1 MRWLQRRLG
10 WSRKLLSLLLV
21 VVIFGVIGGCLGILT
36 YAAANELVSLA
47 QNWSGMLTQVEGFF
61 DQMEA
66 LFARAMDLL
75 PLSVVGTVEDTV
87 NALIQRLQAV
97 DPTALLSAAKAATDW
112 AMRVPEFLLAL
123 VVFVM
128 ASYFLT
134 ADYPYHRTRAVQH
147 LDESLLRFL
156 QQVKVTALAAFGGY
170 LRAELLLSVGVFFI
184 LLGGFLL
191 VGQNYAL
198 LLALGLAILDF
209 IPIIG
214 SGTVMVP
221 WAVVALFTRDFST
234 AVYLMVIWGWW
245 PCSAGWRSHG
255 SWATPDRPVPYP
267 VPGGHLRGHEGGRS
281 GWHDPGTHP
290 HPGGAEPG
298 RAGDLSG
305 LLDGCDGRRPGT
317 SRRSFPSGRSG
328 NERVCQSFFG
338 NCSKN
343 PPSFFMLSSYLDRIL
358 IFVRR
363 GKRGA
368 PPGHS
373 SNRQGVF
380 EMANQ
385 DNEFNFYNSENDGY
399 RGGFGGYTDS
409 NPNQSQGGPEAPQ
422 GPQKH
427 RGSGRRIAAL
437 ILACAVV
444 GGGAGVGGAA
454 CTPASSRPS
463 PA

>member
-1 MRWLQRRLG
+1 MEREQLSWQERGQLWLRLIIRLVLAAAAVVLVAKLGPPLLSLFAPFVAALIVAALLNPAVRWLQRRLGWSLAAAAVVLVAKLGPPLLSLFAPFVAALIVAALLNPAVRWLQRRLG

-156 QQVKVTALAAFGGY
+156 QQVKATALAAFGGY
-170 LRAELLLSVGVFFI
+170 LRAELLLSVGLAAAAVVLVAKLGPPLLSLFAPFVAALIVAALLNPAVRWLQRRLGWSRKLLSLLLVGVFFS

-198 LLALGLAILDF
+198 LLALGLAILDFIPAILDF

-234 AVYLMVIWGWW
+234 AVYLMVIWGVV
-245 PCSAGWRSHG
+245 AMFR
-255 SWATPDRPVPYP
+255 RV
-267 VPGGHLRGHEGGRS
+267 
-281 GWHDPGTHP
+281 
-290 HPGGAEPG
+290 AEPRFVG
-298 RAGDLSG
+298 DQTGLSPILSLVGIYVGMKVAGVAGMILG
-305 LLDGCDGRRPGT
+305 P
-317 SRRSFPSGRSG
+317 
-328 NERVCQSFFG
+328 
-338 NCSKN
+338 
-343 PPSFFMLSSYLDRIL
+343 IL
-358 IFVRR
+358 ILV
-363 GKRGA
+363 
-368 PPGHS
+368 
-373 SNRQGVF
+373 
-380 EMANQ
+380 
-385 DNEFNFYNSENDGY
+385 
-399 RGGFGGYTDS
+399 
-409 NPNQSQGGPEAPQ
+409 
-422 GPQKH
+422 
-427 RGSGRRIAAL
+427 
-437 ILACAVV
+437 
-444 GGGAGVGGAA
+444 
-454 CTPASSRPS
+454 
-463 PA
+463 

>member
-1 MRWLQRRLG
+1 MEREQLSWQERGQLWLRLIIRLVLAAAAVVLVAKLGPPLLSLFAPFVAALIVAALLNPAVRWLQRRLG

-156 QQVKVTALAAFGGY
+156 QQVKATALAAFGGY

-198 LLALGLAILDF
+198 LLALGLATSVI
-209 IPIIG
+209 
-214 SGTVMVP
+214 STVFNQLGAM
-221 WAVVALFTRDFST
+221 L
-234 AVYLMVIWGWW
+234 
-245 PCSAGWRSHG
+245 
-255 SWATPDRPVPYP
+255 
-267 VPGGHLRGHEGGRS
+267 GG
-281 GWHDPGTHP
+281 
-290 HPGGAEPG
+290 
-298 RAGDLSG
+298 
-305 LLDGCDGRRPGT
+305 
-317 SRRSFPSGRSG
+317 
-328 NERVCQSFFG
+328 
-338 NCSKN
+338 
-343 PPSFFMLSSYLDRIL
+343 
-358 IFVRR
+358 
-363 GKRGA
+363 
-368 PPGHS
+368 
-373 SNRQGVF
+373 
-380 EMANQ
+380 
-385 DNEFNFYNSENDGY
+385 
-399 RGGFGGYTDS
+399 
-409 NPNQSQGGPEAPQ
+409 
-422 GPQKH
+422 
-427 RGSGRRIAAL
+427 
-437 ILACAVV
+437 
-444 GGGAGVGGAA
+444 GVGGAILFTVVFLIGHTLNIGINLLGA
-454 CTPASSRPS
+454 YVHTNRLQFVEFFGKFYEGGGRAFAPFAAPQGYTHIEEETK
-463 PA
+463 

>member
-1 MRWLQRRLG
+1 MEREQLSWQERGQLWLRLIIRLVLAAAAVVLVAKLGPPLLSLFAPFVAALIVAALLNPAVRWLQRRLG

-156 QQVKVTALAAFGGY
+156 QQVKATALAAFGGY

-209 IPIIG
+209 I
-214 SGTVMVP
+214 
-221 WAVVALFTRDFST
+221 ST
-234 AVYLMVIWGWW
+234 AVYLMVIWGVV
-245 PCSAGWRSHG
+245 AMFR
-255 SWATPDRPVPYP
+255 RV
-267 VPGGHLRGHEGGRS
+267 
-281 GWHDPGTHP
+281 
-290 HPGGAEPG
+290 AEPRFVG
-298 RAGDLSG
+298 DQTGLSPILSLVGIYVGMKVAGVAGMILG
-305 LLDGCDGRRPGT
+305 P
-317 SRRSFPSGRSG
+317 
-328 NERVCQSFFG
+328 
-338 NCSKN
+338 
-343 PPSFFMLSSYLDRIL
+343 IL
-358 IFVRR
+358 ILVVLNLVGLGIF
-363 GKRGA
+363 
-368 PPGHS
+368 
-373 SNRQGVF
+373 QGFWMDVT
-380 EMANQ
+380 AAAR
-385 DNEFNFYNSENDGY
+385 DI
-399 RGGFGGYTDS
+399 TAIL
-409 NPNQSQGGPEAPQ
+409 SQRPER
-422 GPQKH
+422 K
-427 RGSGRRIAAL
+427 
-437 ILACAVV
+437 
-444 GGGAGVGGAA
+444 
-454 CTPASSRPS
+454 
-463 PA
+463 

>member
-1 MRWLQRRLG
+1 MEREQLSWQERGQLWLRLIIRLVLAAAAVVLVAKLGPPLLSLFAPFVAALIVAALLNPAVRWLQRRLG

-156 QQVKVTALAAFGGY
+156 QQVKATALAAFGGY

-198 LLALGLAILDF
+198 LLALGLKF
-209 IPIIG
+209 FPNGMVKGFIIG

-234 AVYLMVIWGWW
+234 AVYLMVIWGVV
-245 PCSAGWRSHG
+245 AMFR
-255 SWATPDRPVPYP
+255 RV
-267 VPGGHLRGHEGGRS
+267 
-281 GWHDPGTHP
+281 
-290 HPGGAEPG
+290 AEPRFVG
-298 RAGDLSG
+298 DQTGLSPILSLVGIYVGMKVAGVAGMILG
-305 LLDGCDGRRPGT
+305 P
-317 SRRSFPSGRSG
+317 
-328 NERVCQSFFG
+328 
-338 NCSKN
+338 
-343 PPSFFMLSSYLDRIL
+343 IL
-358 IFVRR
+358 ILVVLNLVGLGIF
-363 GKRGA
+363 
-368 PPGHS
+368 
-373 SNRQGVF
+373 QGFWMDVT
-380 EMANQ
+380 AAAR
-385 DNEFNFYNSENDGY
+385 DI
-399 RGGFGGYTDS
+399 TAIL
-409 NPNQSQGGPEAPQ
+409 SQRPER
-422 GPQKH
+422 K
-427 RGSGRRIAAL
+427 
-437 ILACAVV
+437 
-444 GGGAGVGGAA
+444 
-454 CTPASSRPS
+454 
-463 PA
+463 

>member
-1 MRWLQRRLG
+1 MEREQLSWQERGQLWLRLIIRLVLAAAAVVLVAKLGPPLLSLFAPFVAALIVAALLNPAVRWLQRRLG

-134 ADYPYHRTRAVQH
+134 ADYPDHR
-147 LDESLLRFL
+147 
-156 QQVKVTALAAFGGY
+156 
-170 LRAELLLSVGVFFI
+170 VGHCYGA
-184 LLGGFLL
+184 LGGGGSVYPGFLHRCL
-191 VGQNYAL
+191 SDGD
-198 LLALGLAILDF
+198 LGGGGHVPPGGGA
-209 IPIIG
+209 
-214 SGTVMVP
+214 TV
-221 WAVVALFTRDFST
+221 R
-234 AVYLMVIWGWW
+234 G
-245 PCSAGWRSHG
+245 R
-255 SWATPDRPVPYP
+255 PDRPVPYP

-305 LLDGCDGRRPGT
+305 LLDGCDGGGPGHHGDP
-317 SRRSFPSGRSG
+317 FPAAGAEMRGSVKVFSGI
-328 NERVCQSFFG
+328 VQ
-338 NCSKN
+338 KI
-343 PPSFFMLSSYLDRIL
+343 PPLSSCFLHI
-358 IFVRR
+358 
-363 GKRGA
+363 
-368 PPGHS
+368 
-373 SNRQGVF
+373 
-380 EMANQ
+380 
-385 DNEFNFYNSENDGY
+385 
-399 RGGFGGYTDS
+399 
-409 NPNQSQGGPEAPQ
+409 
-422 GPQKH
+422 
-427 RGSGRRIAAL
+427 
-437 ILACAVV
+437 
-444 GGGAGVGGAA
+444 
-454 CTPASSRPS
+454 
-463 PA
+463 

>member
-1 MRWLQRRLG
+1 MEREQLSWQERGQLWLRLIIRLVLAAAAVVLVAKLGPPLLSLFAPFVAALIVAALLNPAVRWLQRRLG

-156 QQVKVTALAAFGGY
+156 QQVKATALAAFGGY

-198 LLALGLAILDF
+198 LLALGPRYGALGGG
-209 IPIIG
+209 G
-214 SGTVMVP
+214 SVYPGFLHRCLSDGDLGGGGHVPPGGGATV
-221 WAVVALFTRDFST
+221 R
-234 AVYLMVIWGWW
+234 G
-245 PCSAGWRSHG
+245 R
-255 SWATPDRPVPYP
+255 PDRPVPYP

-305 LLDGCDGRRPGT
+305 LLDGCDGGGPGHHGDP
-317 SRRSFPSGRSG
+317 FPAAGAEMRGSVKVFSGIVQ
-328 NERVCQSFFG
+328 NI
-338 NCSKN
+338 
-343 PPSFFMLSSYLDRIL
+343 PPLSSCFLHI
-358 IFVRR
+358 
-363 GKRGA
+363 
-368 PPGHS
+368 
-373 SNRQGVF
+373 
-380 EMANQ
+380 
-385 DNEFNFYNSENDGY
+385 
-399 RGGFGGYTDS
+399 
-409 NPNQSQGGPEAPQ
+409 
-422 GPQKH
+422 
-427 RGSGRRIAAL
+427 
-437 ILACAVV
+437 
-444 GGGAGVGGAA
+444 
-454 CTPASSRPS
+454 
-463 PA
+463 

>member
-1 MRWLQRRLG
+1 MEREQLSWQERGQLWLRLIIRLVLAAAAVVLVAKLGPPLLSLFAPFVAALIVAALLNPAVRWLQRRLG

-134 ADYPYHRTRAVQH
+134 ADYPYHRTRAVPAPGREPAPLPPAGEGH
-147 LDESLLRFL
+147 RPGRLRRL
-156 QQVKVTALAAFGGY
+156 PAGGAAAVGGGV
-170 LRAELLLSVGVFFI
+170 LHSAGGIPAGGAELRPAAGP
-184 LLGGFLL
+184 
-191 VGQNYAL
+191 
-198 LLALGLAILDF
+198 GLAILDF

-255 SWATPDRPVPYP
+255 SWATRPACP
-267 VPGGHLRGHEGGRS
+267 
-281 GWHDPGTHP
+281 
-290 HPGGAEPG
+290 
-298 RAGDLSG
+298 LS
-305 LLDGCDGRRPGT
+305 CPWW
-317 SRRSFPSGRSG
+317 
-328 NERVCQSFFG
+328 
-338 NCSKN
+338 
-343 PPSFFMLSSYLDRIL
+343 
-358 IFVRR
+358 
-363 GKRGA
+363 
-368 PPGHS
+368 
-373 SNRQGVF
+373 
-380 EMANQ
+380 
-385 DNEFNFYNSENDGY
+385 
-399 RGGFGGYTDS
+399 
-409 NPNQSQGGPEAPQ
+409 
-422 GPQKH
+422 
-427 RGSGRRIAAL
+427 
-437 ILACAVV
+437 
-444 GGGAGVGGAA
+444 
-454 CTPASSRPS
+454 ASMW
-463 PA
+463 A

>member
-1 MRWLQRRLG
+1 MEREQLSWQERGQLWLRLIIRLVLAAAAVVLVAKLG
-10 WSRKLLSLLLV
+10 PPLLSLFAPFVAALIVAARLLFGGKWLGSNSFLRTLVCSGIASLLSLLLV

-234 AVYLMVIWGWW
+234 AVYLMVIWGVV
-245 PCSAGWRSHG
+245 AMFR
-255 SWATPDRPVPYP
+255 RV
-267 VPGGHLRGHEGGRS
+267 
-281 GWHDPGTHP
+281 
-290 HPGGAEPG
+290 AEPRFVG
-298 RAGDLSG
+298 DQTGLSPILSLVGIYVGMKVAGVAGMILG
-305 LLDGCDGRRPGT
+305 P
-317 SRRSFPSGRSG
+317 
-328 NERVCQSFFG
+328 
-338 NCSKN
+338 
-343 PPSFFMLSSYLDRIL
+343 IL
-358 IFVRR
+358 ILVVLNLVGLGIF
-363 GKRGA
+363 
-368 PPGHS
+368 
-373 SNRQGVF
+373 QGFWMDVT
-380 EMANQ
+380 AAAR
-385 DNEFNFYNSENDGY
+385 DI
-399 RGGFGGYTDS
+399 TAIL
-409 NPNQSQGGPEAPQ
+409 SQRPER
-422 GPQKH
+422 K
-427 RGSGRRIAAL
+427 
-437 ILACAVV
+437 
-444 GGGAGVGGAA
+444 
-454 CTPASSRPS
+454 
-463 PA
+463 

>member
-1 MRWLQRRLG
+1 MEREQLSWQERGQLWLRLIIRLVLAAAAVVLVAKLGPPLLSLFAPFVAALIVAALLNPAVRWLQRRLG

-61 DQMEA
+61 DQMEP

-156 QQVKVTALAAFGGY
+156 QQVKATALAAFGGY

-234 AVYLMVIWGWW
+234 AVYLMVIWGVV
-245 PCSAGWRSHG
+245 AMFR
-255 SWATPDRPVPYP
+255 RV
-267 VPGGHLRGHEGGRS
+267 
-281 GWHDPGTHP
+281 
-290 HPGGAEPG
+290 AEPRFVG
-298 RAGDLSG
+298 DQTGLSPILSLVGIYVGMKVAGVAGMILG
-305 LLDGCDGRRPGT
+305 P
-317 SRRSFPSGRSG
+317 
-328 NERVCQSFFG
+328 
-338 NCSKN
+338 
-343 PPSFFMLSSYLDRIL
+343 IL
-358 IFVRR
+358 ILVVLNLVGLGIF
-363 GKRGA
+363 
-368 PPGHS
+368 
-373 SNRQGVF
+373 QGFWMDVT
-380 EMANQ
+380 AAAR
-385 DNEFNFYNSENDGY
+385 DI
-399 RGGFGGYTDS
+399 TAIL
-409 NPNQSQGGPEAPQ
+409 SQRPER
-422 GPQKH
+422 K
-427 RGSGRRIAAL
+427 
-437 ILACAVV
+437 
-444 GGGAGVGGAA
+444 
-454 CTPASSRPS
+454 
-463 PA
+463 

>member
-1 MRWLQRRLG
+1 MEREQLSWQERGQLWLRLIIRLVLAAAAVVLVAKLGPPLLSLFAPFVAALIVAALLNPAVRWLQRRLG

-156 QQVKVTALAAFGGY
+156 QQVKATALAAFGGY

-184 LLGGFLL
+184 LL

-221 WAVVALFTRDFST
+221 WAVVALFTQDFST
-234 AVYLMVIWGWW
+234 AVYLMVIWGVV
-245 PCSAGWRSHG
+245 AMFR
-255 SWATPDRPVPYP
+255 RV
-267 VPGGHLRGHEGGRS
+267 
-281 GWHDPGTHP
+281 
-290 HPGGAEPG
+290 AEPRFVG
-298 RAGDLSG
+298 DQTGLSPILSLVGIYVGMKVAGVAGMILG
-305 LLDGCDGRRPGT
+305 P
-317 SRRSFPSGRSG
+317 
-328 NERVCQSFFG
+328 
-338 NCSKN
+338 
-343 PPSFFMLSSYLDRIL
+343 IL
-358 IFVRR
+358 ILVVLNLVGLGIF
-363 GKRGA
+363 
-368 PPGHS
+368 
-373 SNRQGVF
+373 QGFWMDVT
-380 EMANQ
+380 AAAR
-385 DNEFNFYNSENDGY
+385 DI
-399 RGGFGGYTDS
+399 TAIL
-409 NPNQSQGGPEAPQ
+409 SQRPER
-422 GPQKH
+422 K
-427 RGSGRRIAAL
+427 
-437 ILACAVV
+437 
-444 GGGAGVGGAA
+444 
-454 CTPASSRPS
+454 
-463 PA
+463 

>member
-1 MRWLQRRLG
+1 MWLRLIIRLVLAAAAVVLVAKLGPPLLSLFAPFVAALIVAALLNPAVRWLQRRLG

-128 ASYFLT
+128 ASYFL
-134 ADYPYHRTRAVQH
+134 
-147 LDESLLRFL
+147 LRFL
-156 QQVKVTALAAFGGY
+156 QQVKATALAAFGGY

-234 AVYLMVIWGWW
+234 AVYLMVIWGVV
-245 PCSAGWRSHG
+245 AMFR
-255 SWATPDRPVPYP
+255 RV
-267 VPGGHLRGHEGGRS
+267 
-281 GWHDPGTHP
+281 
-290 HPGGAEPG
+290 AEPRFVG
-298 RAGDLSG
+298 DQTGLSPILSLVGIYVGMKVAGVAGMILG
-305 LLDGCDGRRPGT
+305 P
-317 SRRSFPSGRSG
+317 
-328 NERVCQSFFG
+328 
-338 NCSKN
+338 
-343 PPSFFMLSSYLDRIL
+343 IL
-358 IFVRR
+358 ILVVLNLVGLGIF
-363 GKRGA
+363 
-368 PPGHS
+368 
-373 SNRQGVF
+373 QGFWMDVT
-380 EMANQ
+380 AAAR
-385 DNEFNFYNSENDGY
+385 DI
-399 RGGFGGYTDS
+399 TAIL
-409 NPNQSQGGPEAPQ
+409 SQRPER
-422 GPQKH
+422 K
-427 RGSGRRIAAL
+427 
-437 ILACAVV
+437 
-444 GGGAGVGGAA
+444 
-454 CTPASSRPS
+454 
-463 PA
+463 

>member
-1 MRWLQRRLG
+1 MEREQLSWQERGQLWLRLIIRLVLAAAAVVLVAKLGPPLLSLFAPFVAALIVAALLNPAVRWLQRRLG

-156 QQVKVTALAAFGGY
+156 QQVKATALAAFGGY

-184 LLGGFLL
+184 LLGGFVLTRQPY
-191 VGQNYAL
+191 GL
-198 LLALGLAILDF
+198 LLALGLAVLDF
-209 IPIIG
+209 IPIVG
-214 SGTVMVP
+214 AGTVMVP
-221 WAVVALFTRDFST
+221 WAVVELITRNFSS
-234 AVYLMVIWGWW
+234 AISLMVIWGIIALFRRAME
-245 PCSAGWRSHG
+245 PKFVGDQTGLSPVLSLLSVYVGMKLGGVLGMILGPVLTLVLLNLAGMGMFRGLRS
-255 SWATPDRPVPYP
+255 
-267 VPGGHLRGHEGGRS
+267 
-281 GWHDPGTHP
+281 
-290 HPGGAEPG
+290 
-298 RAGDLSG
+298 DLAAAAWDVAAILS
-305 LLDGCDGRRPGT
+305 RRP
-317 SRRSFPSGRSG
+317 
-328 NERVCQSFFG
+328 ED
-338 NCSKN
+338 
-343 PPSFFMLSSYLDRIL
+343 L
-358 IFVRR
+358 
-363 GKRGA
+363 
-368 PPGHS
+368 
-373 SNRQGVF
+373 
-380 EMANQ
+380 
-385 DNEFNFYNSENDGY
+385 
-399 RGGFGGYTDS
+399 
-409 NPNQSQGGPEAPQ
+409 
-422 GPQKH
+422 
-427 RGSGRRIAAL
+427 
-437 ILACAVV
+437 
-444 GGGAGVGGAA
+444 
-454 CTPASSRPS
+454 
-463 PA
+463 

>member
-1 MRWLQRRLG
+1 MEREQLSWQERGQLWLRLIIRLVLAAAAVVLVAKLGPPLLSLFAPFVAALIVAALLNPAVRWLQRRLG

-21 VVIFGVIGGCLGILT
+21 VVIFGVISGCLGILT

-61 DQMEA
+61 EQMEA

-156 QQVKVTALAAFGGY
+156 QQVKATALAAFGGY

-191 VGQNYAL
+191 GGQNYAL

-214 SGTVMVP
+214 AGTVMVP
-221 WAVVALFTRDFST
+221 WAFIALFIGFPVLRLGGDYLGIATLGFAEIIRVLIVNLTPITNGSLGIKGIPFHALALEIRERVKTLVLTGDT
-234 AVYLMVIWGWW
+234 ARAIRQAVEE
-245 PCSAGWRSHG
+245 A
-255 SWATPDRPVPYP
+255 
-267 VPGGHLRGHEGGRS
+267 EGGR
-281 GWHDPGTHP
+281 GCPEIIQAEGLAGAVAAARRAAGPGDVVVLSP
-290 HPGGAEPG
+290 ACAAFDRFKNFMERG
-298 RAGDLSG
+298 RAFKELV
-305 LLDGCDGRRPGT
+305 
-317 SRRSFPSGRSG
+317 RS
-328 NERVCQSFFG
+328 
-338 NCSKN
+338 
-343 PPSFFMLSSYLDRIL
+343 L
-358 IFVRR
+358 
-363 GKRGA
+363 
-368 PPGHS
+368 
-373 SNRQGVF
+373 
-380 EMANQ
+380 
-385 DNEFNFYNSENDGY
+385 
-399 RGGFGGYTDS
+399 
-409 NPNQSQGGPEAPQ
+409 
-422 GPQKH
+422 
-427 RGSGRRIAAL
+427 
-437 ILACAVV
+437 
-444 GGGAGVGGAA
+444 
-454 CTPASSRPS
+454 
-463 PA
+463 

>member
-1 MRWLQRRLG
+1 MEREQLSWQERGQLWLRLIIRLVLAAAAVVLVAKLGPPLLSLFAPFVAALIVAALLNPAVRWLQRRLG

-97 DPTALLSAAKAATDW
+97 DPTALLRAGGYLRHYTIG
-112 AMRVPEFLLAL
+112 RVPEFLLAL

-156 QQVKVTALAAFGGY
+156 QQVKATALAAFGGY

-234 AVYLMVIWGWW
+234 AVYLMVIWGVV
-245 PCSAGWRSHG
+245 AMFR
-255 SWATPDRPVPYP
+255 RV
-267 VPGGHLRGHEGGRS
+267 
-281 GWHDPGTHP
+281 
-290 HPGGAEPG
+290 AEPRFVG
-298 RAGDLSG
+298 DQTGLSPILSLVGIYVGMKVAGVAGMILG
-305 LLDGCDGRRPGT
+305 P
-317 SRRSFPSGRSG
+317 
-328 NERVCQSFFG
+328 
-338 NCSKN
+338 
-343 PPSFFMLSSYLDRIL
+343 IL
-358 IFVRR
+358 ILVVLNLVGLGIFQGFWMDVTAAARDITAILSQR
-363 GKRGA
+363 PKR
-368 PPGHS
+368 
-373 SNRQGVF
+373 
-380 EMANQ
+380 
-385 DNEFNFYNSENDGY
+385 
-399 RGGFGGYTDS
+399 
-409 NPNQSQGGPEAPQ
+409 
-422 GPQKH
+422 K
-427 RGSGRRIAAL
+427 
-437 ILACAVV
+437 
-444 GGGAGVGGAA
+444 
-454 CTPASSRPS
+454 
-463 PA
+463 

>member
-1 MRWLQRRLG
+1 MEREQLSWQERGQLWLRLIIRLVLAAAAVVLVAKLGPPLLSLFAPFVAALIVAALLNPAVRWLQRRLG

-184 LLGGFLL
+184 LLGGFVLTRQPY
-191 VGQNYAL
+191 GL
-198 LLALGLAILDF
+198 LLALGLAVLDF
-209 IPIIG
+209 IPIVG
-214 SGTVMVP
+214 AGTVMVP
-221 WAVVALFTRDFST
+221 WAVVELITRNFSS
-234 AVYLMVIWGWW
+234 AISLMVIWGVIALFRRAME
-245 PCSAGWRSHG
+245 PKFVGDQTGLSPVLSLLSVYVGMKLGGVLGMILGPVLTLVLLNLAGMGMFRGLRS
-255 SWATPDRPVPYP
+255 
-267 VPGGHLRGHEGGRS
+267 
-281 GWHDPGTHP
+281 
-290 HPGGAEPG
+290 
-298 RAGDLSG
+298 DLAAAAWDVAAILS
-305 LLDGCDGRRPGT
+305 RRPDD
-317 SRRSFPSGRSG
+317 P
-328 NERVCQSFFG
+328 
-338 NCSKN
+338 
-343 PPSFFMLSSYLDRIL
+343 
-358 IFVRR
+358 
-363 GKRGA
+363 
-368 PPGHS
+368 
-373 SNRQGVF
+373 
-380 EMANQ
+380 
-385 DNEFNFYNSENDGY
+385 
-399 RGGFGGYTDS
+399 
-409 NPNQSQGGPEAPQ
+409 
-422 GPQKH
+422 
-427 RGSGRRIAAL
+427 
-437 ILACAVV
+437 
-444 GGGAGVGGAA
+444 
-454 CTPASSRPS
+454 
-463 PA
+463 

>member
-1 MRWLQRRLG
+1 MWRERTAVLAGAGAVVAAADHPPGAGSRGGGAGGQAGASPAVPVRPFVAALIVAALLNPAVRWLQRRLG

-170 LRAELLLSVGVFFI
+170 LRRSCCCRWGCSSFCW
-184 LLGGFLL
+184 GDSCWWGRTT
-191 VGQNYAL
+191 
-198 LLALGLAILDF
+198 
-209 IPIIG
+209 PCCW
-214 SGTVMVP
+214 P
-221 WAVVALFTRDFST
+221 
-234 AVYLMVIWGWW
+234 WGWPFW
-245 PCSAGWRSHG
+245 TLSPSSGRAP
-255 SWATPDRPVPYP
+255 SWC
-267 VPGGHLRGHEGGRS
+267 
-281 GWHDPGTHP
+281 
-290 HPGGAEPG
+290 PG
-298 RAGDLSG
+298 RWWLCLPGISPPLS
-305 LLDGCDGRRPGT
+305 
-317 SRRSFPSGRSG
+317 
-328 NERVCQSFFG
+328 
-338 NCSKN
+338 
-343 PPSFFMLSSYLDRIL
+343 I
-358 IFVRR
+358 
-363 GKRGA
+363 
-368 PPGHS
+368 
-373 SNRQGVF
+373 
-380 EMANQ
+380 
-385 DNEFNFYNSENDGY
+385 
-399 RGGFGGYTDS
+399 
-409 NPNQSQGGPEAPQ
+409 
-422 GPQKH
+422 
-427 RGSGRRIAAL
+427 
-437 ILACAVV
+437 
-444 GGGAGVGGAA
+444 
-454 CTPASSRPS
+454 
-463 PA
+463 